1 MYYSDASMTNIFYS
15 RMFDPYTYM
24 YETEYNPPVWLNNIY
39 QTTAKFSNFLYTIT
53 NLLLPIFVVVF
64 FVLWTKRKNVFNAML
79 LILAGTSLL
88 NSLSHLIVL
97 GSTLDRYLFMGYPL
111 NLLILVIL
119 VAKYAMCLIEKNQ
132 LRLENRIKYD
142 KEFK

>member
-1 MYYSDASMTNIFYS
+1 
-15 RMFDPYTYM
+15 
-24 YETEYNPPVWLNNIY
+24 
-39 QTTAKFSNFLYTIT
+39 
-53 NLLLPIFVVVF
+53 
-64 FVLWTKRKNVFNAML
+64 ML